1 MIGRVD
7 HRSRRNLGLVLL
19 QGSLGGAWG
28 LHARTRGLQLTLLDR
43 HREAGI
49 RIACE
54 GLGADMST
62 EYYVASQIAEC
73 GNALG
78 KTTKEV

>member
-1 MIGRVD
+1 MKHEWARVLIYTWACYE
-7 HRSRRNLGLVLL
+7 RLERNEY
-19 QGSLGGAWG
+19 Q
-28 LHARTRGLQLTLLDR
+28 
-43 HREAGI
+43 
-49 RIACE
+49 
-54 GLGADMST
+54 GLGADIST

>member
-1 MIGRVD
+1 MTSIW
-7 HRSRRNLGLVLL
+7 N
-19 QGSLGGAWG
+19 
-28 LHARTRGLQLTLLDR
+28 
-43 HREAGI
+43 E
-49 RIACE
+49 ACE
-54 GLGADMST
+54 WARVLIYTWACYERLERNEYQGLGADMST